1 MKYHILYG
9 SNEDGEL
16 EVIFGDYD
24 IEAVKYEKDITSSLD
39 FTKMKIKTLPS
50 DSQAIIDAWF
60 NIELYKHN
68 GFTVA

>member
-1 MKYHILYG
+1 MNYYILHG
-9 SNEDGEL
+9 LNEDGAPEIIL
-16 EVIFGDYD
+16 GDYD
-24 IEAVKYEKDITSSLD
+24 LETLKYEKEITSSLD

-50 DSQAIIDAWF
+50 DSQANIDAWF